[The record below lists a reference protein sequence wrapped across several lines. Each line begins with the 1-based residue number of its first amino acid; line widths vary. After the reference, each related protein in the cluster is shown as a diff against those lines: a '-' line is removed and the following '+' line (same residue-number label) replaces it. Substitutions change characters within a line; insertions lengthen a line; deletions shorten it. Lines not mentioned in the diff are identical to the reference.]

1 MQRRLG
7 YKGGDPQNPNLD
19 DMAPPFPTL
28 SSLRSGGKRALRDAL
43 ALIETQRGSQALA
56 ALLDAA
62 AADQRAHVAGLTGP
76 PGVGKSTLTNA
87 LIRDWRARGETVGV
101 IAVDPSSRATGGA
114 LLGDRARLSTDPNDQ
129 GVYVRSMAARDRLG
143 GLSDDTVAAVALMRA
158 IFDRVLVE
166 SVGIGQSEA
175 DISFAADT
183 VVLCVQPGS
192 GDSLQFMKA
201 GVMELPDIVV
211 VTKADMGEV
220 AKRARSEVEGALTL
234 FTRDDSWT
242 PPVVL
247 VAAPTGEGVPDLH
260 AAIAAHRTH
269 LGKDLLAA
277 RRLGQE
283 KTWVAESIRA
293 RFGAEGLRA
302 ASAIATPSPGPFGR
316 EREIAEVLRGRLAG

>member
-1 MQRRLG
+1 MHRSAG
-7 YKGGDPQNPNLD
+7 
-19 DMAPPFPTL
+19 ASPFPTL
-28 SSLRSGGKRALRDAL
+28 PSLRTGGKRALAQAL
-43 ALIETQRGSQALA
+43 ALIETSRGTEDLA
-56 ALLDAA
+56 SLLDTA
-62 AADQRAHVAGLTGP
+62 AADPRAHVAGLTGP

-87 LIRDWRARGETVGV
+87 LIRDWRSRNETVGV

-114 LLGDRARLSTDPNDQ
+114 LLGDRARLSTDPDDK
-129 GVYVRSMAARDRLG
+129 GVFVRSMAARDRLG

-220 AKRARSEVEGALTL
+220 ARRARSEVEGALTL

-247 VAAPTGEGVPDLH
+247 VAAPTGEGLDELH
-260 AAIAAHRTH
+260 AAIAAHRAH
-269 LGKDLLAA
+269 MGAAGLAK
-277 RRLGQE
+277 RRRAQE
-283 KTWVAESIRA
+283 ATWVAESVRA
-293 RFGAEGLRA
+293 RFGAEGARVARGLEITAR
-302 ASAIATPSPGPFGR
+302 GPFGR
-316 EREIAEVLRGRLAG
+316 EREIAERLKSALERAART

>member
-1 MQRRLG
+1 MT
-7 YKGGDPQNPNLD
+7 KKT
-19 DMAPPFPTL
+19 FPTL
-28 SSLRSGGKRALRDAL
+28 STLRAGGKRALSNAL
-43 ALIETQRGSQALA
+43 ALIEISRGSAELA

-62 AADQRAHVAGLTGP
+62 AADPRAHVAGLTGP

-87 LIRDWRARGETVGV
+87 LIRDWRARGDTVGV

-114 LLGDRARLSTDPNDQ
+114 LLGDRARLSTDPDDK

-143 GLSDDTVAAVALMRA
+143 GLSDDTIAAVALMRA
-158 IFDRVLVE
+158 LFDRVLVE

-175 DISFAADT
+175 DISFAADS

-247 VAAPTGEGVPDLH
+247 VAAPTGEGLDDLH
-260 AAIAAHRTH
+260 AALAAHRAH
-269 LGKDLLAA
+269 MAGRRLAA
-277 RRLGQE
+277 RRAAQE
-283 KTWVAESIRA
+283 ATWVAESIRA
-293 RFGAEGLRA
+293 RFGTEGLKA
-302 ASAIATPSPGPFGR
+302 AGAMQVQAAGPFGR
-316 EREIAEVLRGRLAG
+316 EREIAARLAAALDGAK

>member
-1 MQRRLG
+1 MTR
-7 YKGGDPQNPNLD
+7 
-19 DMAPPFPTL
+19 PFPTL
-28 SSLRSGGKRALRDAL
+28 STLRAGGKRALSNAL
-43 ALIETQRGSQALA
+43 ALIEISRGSAELA
-56 ALLDAA
+56 ALLDSA
-62 AADQRAHVAGLTGP
+62 AADPRAHVAGLTGP

-114 LLGDRARLSTDPNDQ
+114 LLGDRARLSTDPDDK

-143 GLSDDTVAAVALMRA
+143 GLSDDTIAAVALMRA
-158 IFDRVLVE
+158 LFDRVLVE

-175 DISFAADT
+175 DISFAADS
-183 VVLCVQPGS
+183 VILCVQPGS

-234 FTRDDSWT
+234 FARDDSWT

-247 VAAPTGEGVPDLH
+247 VAAPTGEGLDDLH
-260 AAIAAHRTH
+260 AALAAHRAH
-269 LGKDLLAA
+269 MAGERVAA
-277 RRLGQE
+277 RRAAQE
-283 KTWVAESIRA
+283 ATWVAESIRA
-293 RFGAEGLRA
+293 RFGTEGLKAAGGLKVRA
-302 ASAIATPSPGPFGR
+302 AGPFGR
-316 EREIAEVLRGRLAG
+316 EREIAARLAAALRAT